1 MAVSTIKL
9 RINYDPT
16 TSEAIKSLEILKN
29 SKNEVG
35 SEEYLKEMV
44 EEEGKMIAGFEEKI
58 LDAVKVNYYDL
69 PYIITALRVLAIA
82 LEEGIDKDEDE
93 QFAKGMK
100 GKLKFLE
107 KITDIITVD
116 DIRRAQE

>member
-9 RINYDPT
+9 KINYDPT
-16 TSEAIKSLEILKN
+16 MSEATKGIEILKN
-29 SKNEVG
+29 SKNKVG

-44 EEEGKMIAGFEEKI
+44 EVEGKMIAGFEEKLLKAI
-58 LDAVKVNYYDL
+58 GINYWDL

-82 LEEGIDKDEDE
+82 LEEGIDKEEDKE
-93 QFAKGMK
+93 FAKGMK
-100 GKLKFLE
+100 GKLRFLE

-116 DIRRAQE
+116 NIGCAQE